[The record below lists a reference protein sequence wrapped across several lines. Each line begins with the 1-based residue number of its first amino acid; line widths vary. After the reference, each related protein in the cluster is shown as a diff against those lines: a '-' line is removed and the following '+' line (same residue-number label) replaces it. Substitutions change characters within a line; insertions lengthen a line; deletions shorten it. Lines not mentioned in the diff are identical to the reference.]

1 MVTVNGPSPVAGGW
15 LDCGRAKLQFQWWNF
30 QLSTVVWRGAPAIT
44 GRDHMGAIAGGLE
57 IYGLYNPGWWAF
69 QKVIWVEAKKK
80 LVSFV
85 LLFCIWNK
93 TSFEVMTTFLGFT
106 KWMKAEYVEWRW
118 SEVAIFLLNLF
129 GVTSE
134 KQGRCPQHN
143 MNPSKPKGFRQFLS
157 NVSCFSIITVDFF
170 AYTLHQQT

>member
-1 MVTVNGPSPVAGGW
+1 MTRLWPCEASVPTVKLPTFNRCLERCAGHNWQGPHG
-15 LDCGRAKLQFQWWNF
+15 CHK
-30 QLSTVVWRGAPAIT
+30 
-44 GRDHMGAIAGGLE
+44 LE

-143 MNPSKPKGFRQFLS
+143 MNPSKPKGFSPISIKCFL
-157 NVSCFSIITVDFF
+157 FF
-170 AYTLHQQT
+170 NKNCWIFWHTLFIN